1 LDDVFPTSI
10 ARNARSLWLPL
21 EICLGMIYNGKIQDA
36 MTIIALLTHSVR
48 TCSEGNM
55 KNKPGRE
62 INPVCAIQGMNA
74 GFSGA

>member
-1 LDDVFPTSI
+1 
-10 ARNARSLWLPL
+10 
-21 EICLGMIYNGKIQDA
+21 MIYNGKIQDA